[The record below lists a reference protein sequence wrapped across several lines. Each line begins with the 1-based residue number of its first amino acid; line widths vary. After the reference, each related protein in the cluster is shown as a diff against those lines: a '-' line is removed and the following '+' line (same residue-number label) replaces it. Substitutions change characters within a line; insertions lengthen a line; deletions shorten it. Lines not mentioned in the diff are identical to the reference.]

1 MPFLELFD
9 ETLDINSTLNYD
21 LSVQI
26 SSGRV
31 SFCIL
36 DTIRKKY
43 VLIRDYIPEGT
54 NFPDLEGV
62 EEILGKDE
70 FLSRKYRKI
79 NIITPSPKFTIVP
92 TPVYDKV
99 KMEEYFRFNHV
110 AEEGSII
117 LASKLNYPDSYL
129 VYSTSR
135 TENELITRHL
145 ESGKVMHHLIPL
157 MNYISESRK
166 GAQVNH
172 IHLHIERDFFNIILF
187 DHSSL
192 KLCNSF
198 FYKNISDILYY
209 IMNAFRNLNI
219 GQEETIYI
227 SGDYQNQAELNT
239 ALSQYVR
246 HIRYSVPSNG
256 NSFSYVFNEVEIHR
270 FLTIFST
277 TSCE

>member
-79 NIITPSPKFTIVP
+79 NIITPSLRSLLLYRRLYTI
-92 TPVYDKV
+92 
-99 KMEEYFRFNHV
+99 R
-110 AEEGSII
+110 
-117 LASKLNYPDSYL
+117 
-129 VYSTSR
+129 
-135 TENELITRHL
+135 
-145 ESGKVMHHLIPL
+145 
-157 MNYISESRK
+157 
-166 GAQVNH
+166 
-172 IHLHIERDFFNIILF
+172 
-187 DHSSL
+187 L
-192 KLCNSF
+192 KW
-198 FYKNISDILYY
+198 KNISGLT
-209 IMNAFRNLNI
+209 MLQKR
-219 GQEETIYI
+219 E
-227 SGDYQNQAELNT
+227 
-239 ALSQYVR
+239 AL
-246 HIRYSVPSNG
+246 
-256 NSFSYVFNEVEIHR
+256 F
-270 FLTIFST
+270 
-277 TSCE
+277 